1 MLRYFSRWRPVPSV
15 QNSDDGIE
23 MSGLTPRHVNDDESD
38 NRSIKAGWYAMRRN
52 GSLRLGPF
60 SSRVECLAEIGQA
73 KPEPP
78 PRSYWA
84 GVH

>member
-1 MLRYFSRWRPVPSV
+1 MNKQSTPHPPSEI
-15 QNSDDGIE
+15 NN
-23 MSGLTPRHVNDDESD
+23 LTPRHVNESESD
-38 NRSIKAGWYAMRRN
+38 NRSIKEGWYAMRRN

-60 SSRVECLAEIGQA
+60 SSREECLTEIAQA

-78 PRSYWA
+78 PRSYWP

>member
-1 MLRYFSRWRPVPSV
+1 MIGDVRMAENEMNGLR
-15 QNSDDGIE
+15 
-23 MSGLTPRHVNDDESD
+23 PRHVDEGESD

-60 SSRVECLAEIGQA
+60 ASREKCLAEIGQA
-73 KPEPP
+73 RTEPP
-78 PRSYWA
+78 PRSYWP

>member
-1 MLRYFSRWRPVPSV
+1 M
-15 QNSDDGIE
+15 NN
-23 MSGLTPRHVNDDESD
+23 LTARHVDDSESD

-60 SSRVECLAEIGQA
+60 ASRDECVAQIAKAEA
-73 KPEPP
+73 EPA
-78 PRSYWA
+78 PRSYWP

>member
-1 MLRYFSRWRPVPSV
+1 M
-15 QNSDDGIE
+15 NGDG
-23 MSGLTPRHVNDDESD
+23 STVNNLTPRHIDDDESD

-60 SSRVECLAEIGQA
+60 SSREQCLAEIATAQ
-73 KPEPP
+73 PEPA
-78 PRSYWA
+78 PRSYWP